1 MEVYELKIEEF
12 FKLNS
17 EDNRSK
23 KKIEVCSIILVFE
36 VLDIVQIDDEDDDI
50 MIVREEGFLFE
61 LIKGQVGKVKKE
73 LGV

>member
-17 EDNRSK
+17 EDNGSK

>member
-17 EDNRSK
+17 EDNGLK
-23 KKIEVCSIILVFE
+23 KKIEVCSIILVYE

-50 MIVREEGFLFE
+50 MIVREEGFLF
-61 LIKGQVGKVKKE
+61 
-73 LGV
+73 

>member
-17 EDNRSK
+17 EDNGAK

>member
-12 FKLNS
+12 FKFNS
-17 EDNRSK
+17 EDNGSE
-23 KKIEVCSIILVFE
+23 KKIEVCSIILVYE

-61 LIKGQVGKVKKE
+61 LIKGQVEKVKKE